1 MCDILNVRHYY
12 AVWLWTFNG
21 NSTILDERIPSP
33 YYSQTAVKFDD
44 HRMTM
49 VLDVI
54 NASERH
60 SGLYECSI
68 FELVW
73 LEKNNI
79 TLIVD
84 EKGNRGRVF
93 LDSFYPRLLIIYSRR
108 MIISLRYEP
117 ALLWRCGYQSLL
129 GDFLNFPNVICNISN
144 TRNYVLPRFHNRENT
159 INYNAESSV
168 FGEIRGDWRWGKT
181 LFRVLD
187 KPVSIKAKTKRKTEK

>member
-1 MCDILNVRHYY
+1 MNSHHVIASAGSNVTLMCDILNVRHYY

-108 MIISLRYEP
+108 MI
-117 ALLWRCGYQSLL
+117 
-129 GDFLNFPNVICNISN
+129 F
-144 TRNYVLPRFHNRENT
+144 T
-159 INYNAESSV
+159 I
-168 FGEIRGDWRWGKT
+168 
-181 LFRVLD
+181 
-187 KPVSIKAKTKRKTEK
+187 

>member
-21 NSTILDERIPSP
+21 NSTKLDERIPSP

-54 NASERH
+54 NASARH

-108 MIISLRYEP
+108 MIFTIWTSTFMEMWLP
-117 ALLWRCGYQSLL
+117 KPSGGL
-129 GDFLNFPNVICNISN
+129 LNFPNVICNISN

-159 INYNAESSV
+159 INYKAESSV
-168 FGEIRGDWRWGKT
+168 FGEIRGDCRWGKT